1 MLAATE
7 AAGAFSVRARLVDGR
22 WRRTV
27 LSAVAFGP
35 AVVERGDERLETY
48 GETPRHLLLFGAGHV
63 GRALVLALAP
73 LPFRV
78 TWVDE

>member
-1 MLAATE
+1 MLGLEFFDGSGRAEVDMLAAAE

-35 AVVERGDERLETY
+35 AGTGDSRSPSQY
-48 GETPRHLLLFGAGHV
+48 PC
-63 GRALVLALAP
+63 GRAGKG
-73 LPFRV
+73 
-78 TWVDE
+78 